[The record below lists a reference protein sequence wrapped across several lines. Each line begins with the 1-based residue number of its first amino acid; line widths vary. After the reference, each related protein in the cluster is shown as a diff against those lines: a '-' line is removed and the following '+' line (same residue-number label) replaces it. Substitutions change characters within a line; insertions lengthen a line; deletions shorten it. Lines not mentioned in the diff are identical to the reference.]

1 MILKNVTNGGIVEVD
16 DDLAE
21 KLKGNGV
28 WEEVK
33 AEKPK
38 RTRST
43 KPEDSEEE

>member
-16 DDLAE
+16 DALAE
-21 KLKGNGV
+21 KLTGNGV

-38 RTRST
+38 RTRAA
-43 KPEDSEEE
+43 KPKDSEEK

>member
-38 RTRST
+38 RTRAAEP
-43 KPEDSEEE
+43 KDSEEE

>member
-16 DDLAE
+16 DDLAA
-21 KLKGNGV
+21 KIKGKGV

-38 RTRST
+38 RTRSP
-43 KPEDSEEE
+43 KPKDSEEE

>member
-16 DDLAE
+16 DALAE
-21 KLKGNGV
+21 KLTGNGV

-38 RTRST
+38 QPRSA
-43 KPEDSEEE
+43 KPKDSEEE

>member
-16 DDLAE
+16 EALAE
-21 KLKGNGV
+21 KLTGNGV

-38 RTRST
+38 QPRAA
-43 KPEDSEEE
+43 KPKDSEEE